1 MRLTFRSRERRP
13 DKVVTTPL
21 HIDVHSHVLPGIDKG
36 AKTIR
41 QSVDLIAQLAQL
53 GFRKLIITPHIMWGY
68 YPNSPQQIKERTNL
82 LRSYLADEQIDIEI
96 EVAAEYYLDE
106 HFMKELLSPDQM
118 LTFEKDDGQKY
129 LLFETERIRE
139 SKHLFEAIKRIKRK
153 GYIPVLAHPER
164 YVYLQNNRILVHQLI
179 TIGVLFQVN
188 TISFAGYYGKEAREL
203 ADYLS
208 VAQVISFLGSDCHQ
222 KAQIEILE
230 KVMQAPCYLQ
240 IIKSK
245 SILNNQLKF
254 DSSKLY

>member
-13 DKVVTTPL
+13 DKVVTPPL
-21 HIDVHSHVLPGIDKG
+21 RVDVHSHVLPGIDKG

-41 QSVDLIAQLAQL
+41 QSVDLIHQLTQL

-68 YPNSPQQIKERTNL
+68 YPNSPQQIRERANL
-82 LRSYLADEQIDIEI
+82 LRSYLEDEKIDIDI

-106 HFMKELLSPDQM
+106 HFMKELLSSNAM
-118 LTFEKDDGQKY
+118 LTFKKEGQQEY

-179 TIGVLFQVN
+179 TLGVLFQVN
-188 TISFAGYYGKEAREL
+188 TISFAGYYGKEAKDL

-208 VAQVISFLGSDCHQ
+208 VAQMISFLGSDCHQ
-222 KAQIEILE
+222 EEQLEILE
-230 KVMQAPCYLQ
+230 NVMQTTRYQ
-240 IIKSK
+240 QVIKSK
-245 SILNNQLKF
+245 SILNNLLTR
-254 DSSKLY
+254 DYSEAS